1 MSEYFHKNCYTSR
14 SSGYKYRT
22 LGSNTGDKKRRDV
35 QEDNVFDKKFKE
47 LKKTIYSK
55 IEKEVR
61 YSTSYCLSNK
71 DANSSRLYRL
81 APCRASPADVAF
93 LEPIVIWGAFYM
105 LIRKSQPI

>member
-1 MSEYFHKNCYTSR
+1 MSQYFHKTCYTSR

-47 LKKTIYSK
+47 LKRTIYSK

-61 YSTSYCLSNK
+61 FLYYSIGTVHRVQSHLYCFPKYTRDFTVS
-71 DANSSRLYRL
+71 
-81 APCRASPADVAF
+81 
-93 LEPIVIWGAFYM
+93 
-105 LIRKSQPI
+105 